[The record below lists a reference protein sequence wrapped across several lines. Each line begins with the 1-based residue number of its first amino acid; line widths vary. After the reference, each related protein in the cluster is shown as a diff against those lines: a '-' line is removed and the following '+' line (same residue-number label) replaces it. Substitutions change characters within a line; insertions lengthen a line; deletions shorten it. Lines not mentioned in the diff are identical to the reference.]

1 MTITVPTTARG
12 VAKTLAVLPETSFG
26 VKPTGT
32 AQLLRRNQS
41 MMNLQV
47 QQIDSQEILPSQQMR
62 DARQGTQSVT
72 GQIMAQLSCL
82 TYEACFAN
90 LFRNSFSTGVSMTGI
105 ASSTLAVTSSA
116 VTLTITSGSFLATGF
131 KVGDVVTLSGLVAP
145 VTANNGVYMA
155 ITAVTALVMTLA
167 LPANGATITGYTT
180 GQTTLGVSVVGKKLI
195 MPANYAAAKLGSL
208 AFEHWYAD
216 IGVSELALGNRIT
229 SIGVSV
235 PPSGLVTTTI
245 AFTGRQLLSNTTE
258 QFTSPSP
265 VTTTNLLTAVGGT
278 LLLFGAPI
286 GYVTGFNLQ
295 IAAQADAPPVVGS
308 PLIANIFMGTLS
320 ASGSMTMFFANDGIT
335 SAFLNEQEF
344 QLQLYLTDNGSV
356 NAPNFI
362 NIFLPRVKIFSD
374 SKNDSDREI
383 TRSVNFRALEQ
394 DILGGSG
401 LAYDDTTVTI
411 QDSLAV

>member
-12 VAKTLAVLPETSFG
+12 VAKTLALLAETSFG
-26 VKPTGT
+26 VQPTGT
-32 AQLLRRNQS
+32 AQILRRNQS

-47 QQIDSQEILPSQQMR
+47 QEIDSQEILPSQQMR
-62 DARQGTQSVT
+62 DSRQGTRSVT

-90 LFRNSFSTGVSMTGI
+90 LFRNSFAAGVSMTGI
-105 ASSTLAVTSSA
+105 ASSTLAVNTTSA
-116 VTLTITSGSFLATGF
+116 TITITSGSFLTTGF

-167 LPANGATITGYTT
+167 LPVNGATITAYST
-180 GQTTLGVSVVGKKLI
+180 GQTALGIAVVGKKLI
-195 MPANYAAAKLGSL
+195 MPANYATASLGSL

-216 IGVSELALGNRIT
+216 VGVSELALGNRIT
-229 SIGVSV
+229 SIGISV

-245 AFTGRQLLSNTTE
+245 AFTGRQLLTNTVQ
-258 QFTSPSP
+258 QFTAPSP
-265 VTTTNLLTAVGGT
+265 VTTTNLLTAVGGV

-286 GYVTGFNLQ
+286 GYITGFNLH
-295 IAAQADAPPVVGS
+295 ISAQADAPPVVGS
-308 PLIANIFMGTLS
+308 PLTPNIFMGTLS
-320 ASGSMTMFFANDGIT
+320 ANGSMTMFFANDGI
-335 SAFLNEQEF
+335 SNAFLNEQEF
-344 QLQLYLTDNGSV
+344 QLQLYLTDNGSA

-362 NIFLPRVKIFSD
+362 NIFLPRVKVFSD

-394 DILGGSG
+394 DILGGTG